1 MRESTVRTESF
12 AYAVR
17 AAAIALAVLSLT
29 GCVDVTRTTDNAAL
43 RSPSGEAE
51 KTILTGDDV
60 SAWLD
65 GLLPAALE
73 REGIA
78 GATVAV
84 VADGTIMASRGFGNA
99 GTASPGASLRA
110 VDPETTLFRIG
121 SVSKLVTATAAMQ
134 LVEKGDLRL
143 DAPVQDYLDF
153 TLPVRFEEPVTM
165 RHLLT
170 HTAGFEDE
178 LAGLITAP
186 GGDTVT
192 LREAVAV
199 DPPEQ
204 IFEPGSTP
212 AYSNYSAGLAAYV
225 VERITGEPF
234 ETYVQREIFDRADMH
249 TAALEQPLPA
259 PQQERMSA
267 GFRSAGSEE
276 VPFEVVSPAPAGA
289 ISATANDMG
298 RFMLAQLGDSS
309 EPVLAEATLEQ
320 MHAPALGK
328 ADLGGLAAGP
338 RMTLGFFERDRN
350 GHRILSH
357 AGDLT
362 AFHAQLEIYPDDDA
376 GIFISLNSSGLHP
389 DSTTVIREAVTN
401 GFADRYFPDRRPA
414 ATPTATATEHA
425 GAITGTYQLSRRG
438 ESTFIRAFF
447 IASSIDIAD
456 RGSGK
461 IAISAIV
468 DAAGTPVDFI
478 EVEPWVW
485 QEIGG
490 QRVIA
495 VDQEGGV
502 VRAVGLDPAFTLEPI
517 PSARASFPTVALASL
532 VVLLVFLVAL
542 PAGALIRR
550 FSARTASTRKGIR
563 LTSWLTWAAVACLV
577 AGALP
582 WWTVAQALLTD
593 GPAPSDLVIRAGQA
607 LFALAALGVVPATWR
622 VVLHGQVASRH
633 RWRDVALGL
642 LIVASFSGWIFVM
655 LIGGILQPSL
665 SY

>member
-1 MRESTVRTESF
+1 MRTDSF
-12 AYAVR
+12 AYTVR
-17 AAAIALAVLSLT
+17 AVAIALVVFALT
-29 GCVDVTRTTDNAAL
+29 GCANVTRTTEDASL
-43 RSPSGEAE
+43 RSPSREAE
-51 KTILTGDDV
+51 ATTLTGEDAT
-60 SAWLD
+60 AWLD

-84 VADGTIMASRGFGNA
+84 VADGEIIASRGFGDA
-99 GTASPGASLRA
+99 GAASPGASVRA
-110 VDPETTLFRIG
+110 VEPETTLFRIG
-121 SVSKLVTATAAMQ
+121 SVSKLVTATAVMQ
-134 LVEKGDLRL
+134 LVERGDLRL

-153 TLPVRFEEPVTM
+153 SLPVRFEEPITM

-186 GGDTVT
+186 GGDSVT

-212 AYSNYSAGLAAYV
+212 AYSNYSDGLAAYV

-234 ETYVQREIFDRADMH
+234 ETYVQREIFDRADMQ
-249 TAALEQPLPA
+249 TATLEQPLPA
-259 PQQERMSA
+259 AQQEMMSA
-267 GFRSAGSEE
+267 GFRFAGSEE

-289 ISATANDMG
+289 ISATATDMG
-298 RFMLAQLGDSS
+298 RFMLAQLGASS

-320 MHAPALGK
+320 MHAPALGE

-376 GIFISLNSSGLHP
+376 GIFISLNSSGLRS
-389 DSTTVIREAVTN
+389 DSSTVIREAVTN

-414 ATPTATATEHA
+414 VTPTETATDHA
-425 GAITGTYQLSRRG
+425 AAITGTYQLSRRG

-447 IASSIDIAD
+447 IASSIGITD

-461 IAISAIV
+461 VAISAVV
-468 DAAGTPVDFI
+468 DATGSPVDFV

-490 QRVIA
+490 HRVIA
-495 VDQEGGV
+495 VDQQDGT

-517 PSARASFPTVALASL
+517 SPSRASFSTVALGSL
-532 VVLLVFLVAL
+532 LVLLGFLVAL
-542 PAGALIRR
+542 PVGVVIRR
-550 FSARTASTRKGIR
+550 FSTQEGSSRMDIR
-563 LTSWLTWAAVACLV
+563 LSSWMTWAAVACLAV
-577 AGALP
+577 GALP

-593 GPAPSDLVIRAGQA
+593 GPAPSDLAIRAGQA
-607 LFALAALGVVPATWR
+607 LFAIAAMGVIPATWR
-622 VVLHGQVASRH
+622 VVLHARRASRH

-642 LIVASFSGWIFVM
+642 LLVASFAGWIFVI
-655 LIGGILQPSL
+655 LIGGIMQLSL